1 MTHSQAKWLPIFYP
15 DRKSSRFEIH
25 EVREQ
30 KSQTLSSFK
39 YIMKLTCEVHYQA
52 IHLVNRRQIFHSY
65 RRESTGLAVAAL
77 MDW

>member
-1 MTHSQAKWLPIFYP
+1 MTHSKAKWLPIFYP
-15 DRKSSRFEIH
+15 DRISSRFGIH

-30 KSQTLSSFK
+30 KSQTLFSFG
-39 YIMKLTCEVHYQA
+39 YVVKLTGEVHYQT
-52 IHLVNRRQIFHSY
+52 IHLVKPWQIFHSY